1 MLEEKGNCI
10 VTYKLFGMGRRKC
23 VPQLKITSAMSS
35 RFLGICLAGVLA
47 EGETGWTCI
56 AFLSIEIGAI
66 LRSINIWLHD
76 FLGGISRQR
85 CYNSSNLTSSRV
97 TTTRQFTRACL
108 LNAVY
113 TPQFQISQEK
123 CCSSSILIFEVGHK
137 EMTRSFF
144 LVCPKR
150 RFWVLCVLGFTH
162 WKRGCD
168 PTYVDGRLFPCCIQ
182 RTNFNTTYL

>member
-113 TPQFQISQEK
+113 TLQFQISQEK
-123 CCSSSILIFEVGHK
+123 CCSSSSILTMGLK

-144 LVCPKR
+144 LVCPKQHFGFSVF
-150 RFWVLCVLGFTH
+150 FWFYALKKEVATPLTLMAGSSPVVH
-162 WKRGCD
+162 KH
-168 PTYVDGRLFPCCIQ
+168 
-182 RTNFNTTYL
+182 

>member
-113 TPQFQISQEK
+113 TLQFQISQEK
-123 CCSSSILIFEVGHK
+123 CCSSSILTMGLK

-144 LVCPKR
+144 LVCPKQH
-150 RFWVLCVLGFTH
+150 FWVFCVFEGFLWFSWRHLSTA
-162 WKRGCD
+162 K
-168 PTYVDGRLFPCCIQ
+168 L
-182 RTNFNTTYL
+182 